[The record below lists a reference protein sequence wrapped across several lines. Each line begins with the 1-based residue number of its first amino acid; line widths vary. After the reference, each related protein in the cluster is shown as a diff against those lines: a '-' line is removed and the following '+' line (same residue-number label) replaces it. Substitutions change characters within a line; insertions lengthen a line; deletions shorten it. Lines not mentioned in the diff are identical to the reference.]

1 MVSEFSIQPFRTQE
15 EAQAYREGVGA
26 LPAQAA
32 WMAGLMAPSSGISDY
47 LGLYPE
53 MPTEEQMI
61 PTEQMP
67 SFGENIANKQYLDAI
82 LQSAGV
88 LGDAAYASIP
98 FTGPYGAIAGTAL
111 KGIGAV
117 GKASKGAKVKGL
129 SSLDRAKEMGFDT
142 DKRVFHGTTHD
153 IKAFDPSKGNIEG
166 YYGDAIYFTDSPVDA
181 SKNYAGVGPDLT
193 SRIYSRQ
200 EQLINDW
207 ASGASKKKTEP
218 FKGAKKYGKDLNIK
232 PEDFDDMDQYFMAI
246 ARKELSGGADN
257 VIPAYL
263 KMENPIDLTN
273 KNEGWELITEYDE
286 AGNYVD
292 ETGNAIDLYES
303 IMQVANKYNFDG
315 QKLFNDLELYEYKSF
330 REVDDAIR
338 ASDEML
344 DLGDDYGNYASNQA
358 IKEIYQDA
366 GFDGVIM
373 DASDTFINM
382 KNVPRDTKH
391 FIVFEPN
398 QVRSTFAEFD
408 PNKAQSAGLL
418 AGTSALAVGSSLT
431 KEEDK
436 GIGSL
441 TQ

>member
-1 MVSEFSIQPFRTQE
+1 MTNNYSLFNPAPMQAAGLLLPETPQEQNLKRQQRIAEYEQREMIRKQKEQAMIE
-15 EAQAYREGVGA
+15 EAKKFWQS
-26 LPAQAA
+26 LNPAQKVGMSPIGFPFTDAIGL
-32 WMAGLMAPSSGISDY
+32 AGDVQMYKENPEMRSAGNYAMSG
-47 LGLYPE
+47 LGLLPFVPGVASTV
-53 MPTEEQMI
+53 MKNTP
-61 PTEQMP
+61 
-67 SFGENIANKQYLDAI
+67 NAR
-82 LQSAGV
+82 LQ
-88 LGDAAYASIP
+88 
-98 FTGPYGAIAGTAL
+98 
-111 KGIGAV
+111 
-117 GKASKGAKVKGL
+117 
-129 SSLDRAKEMGFDT
+129 RAKEMGFDT
-142 DKRVFHGTTHD
+142 DNRVFHGTTHD

-166 YYGDAIYFTDSPVDA
+166 RYGDAIYFTDSPIDT

-193 SRIYSRQ
+193 SRIFSRQ

-207 ASGASKKKTEP
+207 ASGASNKKMEP

-273 KNEGWELITEYDE
+273 KNKGWELITEYDE
-286 AGNYVD
+286 AGDYVD

-303 IMQVANKYNFDG
+303 IMRVANKYDFDG
-315 QKLFNDLELYEYKSF
+315 QKLFNDLELYDYKSF

-344 DLGDDYGNYASNQA
+344 DVADDAGNYASNQV

-373 DASDTFINM
+373 DASDTFKNM
-382 KNVPRDTKH
+382 KNIPDDTKH

-398 QVRSTFAEFD
+398 QVRSTSAKFD

-418 AGTSALAVGSSLT
+418 AGTGALAVGSRLL
-431 KEEDK
+431 KEEENAN
-436 GIGSL
+436 
-441 TQ
+441 